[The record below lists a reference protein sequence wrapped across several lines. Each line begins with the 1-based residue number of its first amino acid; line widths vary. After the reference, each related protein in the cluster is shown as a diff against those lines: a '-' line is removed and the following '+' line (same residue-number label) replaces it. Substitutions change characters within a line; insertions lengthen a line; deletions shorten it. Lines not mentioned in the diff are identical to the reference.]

1 MGKMKFKSFKRAL
14 TATLAAT
21 MLMAS
26 TLTAAAAGTASS
38 GGAGTAASGG
48 SDSGS
53 ENEAAATE
61 STASESDSAAAVA
74 ESLVTSSVGAVVSNA
89 GAEVKIAGMN
99 VKTTIAGAV
108 VARSVQGVAVVSP
121 LESIKASLGL
131 KGNEIPYIMVFDTNA
146 KKSPLAMECVN
157 AVVTAMGGQYVTAL
171 NVELGAKSNGK
182 FVSLSNGNA
191 AMVTGLPKTADT
203 SKTYSVI
210 CVQPKGVVTI
220 LEDQDTNPA
229 TVTFEIKAG
238 LGTYAI
244 VAK

>member
-1 MGKMKFKSFKRAL
+1 MKLKSFRRAL
-14 TATLAAT
+14 TAALAAT

-26 TLTAAAAGTASS
+26 ALTAAAAGTASS
-38 GGAGTAASGG
+38 GGAGTASSGG
-48 SDSGS
+48 SD
-53 ENEAAATE
+53 TE
-61 STASESDSAAAVA
+61 SNNDAAESSDSESSASAVA
-74 ESLVTSSVGAVVSNA
+74 ESLAASSAGAVVSNA
-89 GAEVKIAGMN
+89 GAAVKVAGTS

-108 VARSVQGVAVVSP
+108 IVKSVQGVAVVTP
-121 LESIKASLGL
+121 LESVKASLGL
-131 KGNEIPYIMVFDTNA
+131 KGNETPYIIVFDTNA

-157 AVVTAMGGQYVTAL
+157 AAVTAMGGQYVTAI

-191 AMVTGLPKTADT
+191 AMMLGLPKNADT
-203 SKTYSVI
+203 SKTYSVV

-238 LGTYAI
+238 LGTYAL

>member
-1 MGKMKFKSFKRAL
+1 MKLKSFKRAL
-14 TATLAAT
+14 TAALAAT

-26 TLTAAAAGTASS
+26 ALTAAAAGTASS

-53 ENEAAATE
+53 NNDVAE
-61 STASESDSAAAVA
+61 SSDSESSASAVA
-74 ESLVTSSVGAVVSNA
+74 ESLATSSAGAVVNNA
-89 GAEVKIAGMN
+89 GAAVNVAGTS

-108 VARSVQGVAVVSP
+108 IVKSVQGVAVVTP
-121 LESIKASLGL
+121 LESVKASLGL
-131 KGNEIPYIMVFDTNA
+131 KGNETPYIIVFDTNA

-157 AVVTAMGGQYVTAL
+157 AAVTAMGGQYVTAI

-191 AMVTGLPKTADT
+191 AMMLGLPKNADT
-203 SKTYSVI
+203 SKTYSVV

-238 LGTYAI
+238 LGTYAL

>member
-1 MGKMKFKSFKRAL
+1 MKLKSFKRAL
-14 TATLAAT
+14 TAALAAT

-26 TLTAAAAGTASS
+26 ALTAAAAGTASS

-53 ENEAAATE
+53 NNDAAE
-61 STASESDSAAAVA
+61 SSDSESSASAVA
-74 ESLVTSSVGAVVSNA
+74 ESLAASSAGAVVSNA
-89 GAEVKIAGMN
+89 GAAVNVAGTS

-108 VARSVQGVAVVSP
+108 IVKSVQGVAVVTP
-121 LESIKASLGL
+121 LESVKASLGL
-131 KGNEIPYIMVFDTNA
+131 KGNETPYIIVFDTNA

-157 AVVTAMGGQYVTAL
+157 AAVTAMGGQYVTAI

-191 AMVTGLPKTADT
+191 AMMLGLPKNADT
-203 SKTYSVI
+203 SKTYSVV

-238 LGTYAI
+238 LGTYAL

>member
-1 MGKMKFKSFKRAL
+1 MKLKSLKRAL

-26 TLTAAAAGTASS
+26 ALTAAAAGTASS
-38 GGAGTAASGG
+38 GGAGTASSGG
-48 SDSGS
+48 SDSVS
-53 ENEAAATE
+53 KSEAASAE
-61 STASESDSAAAVA
+61 SNDSEDSASAVA
-74 ESLVTSSVGAVVSNA
+74 ESLATPSSGAVVSSA
-89 GAEVKIAGMN
+89 GATVKVAGTN

-108 VARSVQGVAVVSP
+108 MANSVQGVAVVTP

-131 KGNEIPYIMVFDTNA
+131 KGNETPYIIVFDTNA

-157 AVVTAMGGQYVTAL
+157 AAVTAMGGQYVTAL

-191 AMVTGLPKTADT
+191 AMMVGLPKNADT
-203 SKTYSVI
+203 GKTYSVI
-210 CVQPKGVVTI
+210 CVQPKGIVTI

-238 LGTYAI
+238 LGTYAL

>member
-1 MGKMKFKSFKRAL
+1 MKLKSFRRAL
-14 TATLAAT
+14 TAALAAT

-26 TLTAAAAGTASS
+26 ALTAAAAGTASS
-38 GGAGTAASGG
+38 GGAGTASSGG
-48 SDSGS
+48 SD
-53 ENEAAATE
+53 TE
-61 STASESDSAAAVA
+61 SNNDAAESSDSESSASAVA
-74 ESLVTSSVGAVVSNA
+74 ESLAASSAGAVVSNA
-89 GAEVKIAGMN
+89 GAAVKVAGTS

-108 VARSVQGVAVVSP
+108 IVKSVQGVAVVTP
-121 LESIKASLGL
+121 LESVKASLGL
-131 KGNEIPYIMVFDTNA
+131 KGNETPYIIVFDTNA
-146 KKSPLAMECVN
+146 KKSPLAMGCVN
-157 AVVTAMGGQYVTAL
+157 AAVTAMGGQYVTAI

-191 AMVTGLPKTADT
+191 AMMLGLPKNADT
-203 SKTYSVI
+203 SKTYSVV

-238 LGTYAI
+238 LGTYAL

>member
-1 MGKMKFKSFKRAL
+1 MKLKSFKRAL
-14 TATLAAT
+14 TAALAAT
-21 MLMAS
+21 MLMTSA
-26 TLTAAAAGTASS
+26 LTAAAAGTASS

-53 ENEAAATE
+53 NNDAAE
-61 STASESDSAAAVA
+61 SSDSESSASAVA
-74 ESLVTSSVGAVVSNA
+74 ESLATSSAGAVVSNA
-89 GAEVKIAGMN
+89 GAAVNVAGTS

-108 VARSVQGVAVVSP
+108 IVKSVQGVAVVTP
-121 LESIKASLGL
+121 LESVKASLGL
-131 KGNEIPYIMVFDTNA
+131 KGNETPYIIVFDTNA

-157 AVVTAMGGQYVTAL
+157 AAVTAMGGQYVTAI

-191 AMVTGLPKTADT
+191 AMMLGLPKNADT
-203 SKTYSVI
+203 SKTYSVV

-238 LGTYAI
+238 LGTYAL